1 MKVKILLLK
10 IQGFSLKIGMIWYIK
25 NKNMSTKRKNNLK
38 KQIIK
43 IKENL
48 IRNKIY

>member
-10 IQGFSLKIGMIWYIK
+10 IQGFSLKIGMTWYIK
-25 NKNMSTKRKNNLK
+25 NKNMSTKQKNNLK
-38 KQIIK
+38 KQITK

-48 IRNKIY
+48 IQNKIY